1 MQISLSFV
9 NFVKQ
14 YQIFLYKK
22 KLYLR
27 HLPIKFSEI
36 IRKQDMAND
45 RNNEI
50 LRIILF
56 VIHSEKVTSCLANI
70 HSFVLRDCAQL
81 PWAVDLSEE
90 ININQV
96 KVEKKK
102 DQQIVKFLPA
112 KVPNLPYSKVL
123 LQERI
128 K

>member
-1 MQISLSFV
+1 MTEIM
-9 NFVKQ
+9 
-14 YQIFLYKK
+14 
-22 KLYLR
+22 
-27 HLPIKFSEI
+27 KFYEHS
-36 IRKQDMAND
+36 
-45 RNNEI
+45 
-50 LRIILF
+50 F

-81 PWAVDLSEE
+81 PWAGDLSEE

>member
-1 MQISLSFV
+1 MGDNSCGDCYITYNISML
-9 NFVKQ
+9 
-14 YQIFLYKK
+14 IW
-22 KLYLR
+22 
-27 HLPIKFSEI
+27 I
-36 IRKQDMAND
+36 
-45 RNNEI
+45 NN
-50 LRIILF
+50 LLTVTWCVF
-56 VIHSEKVTSCLANI
+56 CSEKVTSCLANI

-81 PWAVDLSEE
+81 PWAGDLSEE

-112 KVPNLPYSKVL
+112 KLPNLPYSKVI